1 MVSAGTWSVALSGLE
16 GKLVEVEASLA
27 SGLPRTVIVGLPD
40 TSLNE
45 ARDRAR
51 AALEGVRITWPDKRV
66 TINLS
71 PASLP
76 KMGSHYDLAVAT
88 AVLAAMEKVPA
99 EIARRYVFMGELG
112 LGGQVRRV
120 RGLLP
125 ALLAVRE
132 AGFASVVIPAGQQ
145 REASLV
151 EGLATWPVTNLNDV
165 VELLNG
171 RPVPPYPPDD
181 DTEVDVRPPAPD
193 MADVQGHP
201 DGKWVMEV
209 AAAGRHHVFLHGA
222 PGVGKTMLASRLPGI
237 LPELSGSEAIEV
249 SALHSLAG
257 IDLTGGL
264 ITSPPF
270 ADPHHNSTMASL
282 VGGGTGEIRPG
293 AISLSHRGVL
303 FLDEAPEFGTR
314 LLDALRTPLEN
325 GWVSVA
331 RAKQTVRFPAR
342 FQLVLAS
349 NPCPCGHAGV
359 AERECHCAPTRIR
372 AYQERISGP
381 VLDRIDIRHYMM
393 PLKRAFLRS
402 TDETP
407 EASSA
412 ILSRVLEARE
422 RQARRLDG
430 TPWTTNGEVAGSHLR
445 RNLPLPPDVGPI
457 EKALARGTL
466 TARGVDKV
474 LRLAWTVCDLEG
486 QDRISMNHVRMAMV
500 MRQGETAQAA

>member
-51 AALEGVRITWPDKRV
+51 AALEGVKITWPDKRV

-99 EIARRYVFMGELG
+99 EMARRYVFLGELG

-132 AGFASVVIPAGQQ
+132 AGFERAVIPAGQQ
-145 REASLV
+145 REAGLV
-151 EGLATWPVTNLNDV
+151 PGLTVWPVGSLRDV
-165 VELLNG
+165 IELVNG
-171 RPVPPYPPDD
+171 RPVPAYPAEEPDAGD
-181 DTEVDVRPPAPD
+181 APLHAPD
-193 MADVQGHP
+193 MADVQGHT
-201 DGKWVMEV
+201 DGRWVMEV

-237 LPELSGSEAIEV
+237 LPELSGPEAIEV

-257 IDLTGGL
+257 IELTGGL
-264 ITSPPF
+264 ISRPPF
-270 ADPHHNSTMASL
+270 ADPHHNSTIASL

-293 AISLSHRGVL
+293 AISLAHRGVL
-303 FLDEAPEFGTR
+303 LLDEAPEFGAK

-325 GWVSVA
+325 GWVTVA
-331 RAKQTVRFPAR
+331 RARQTVRFPAR

-359 AERECHCAPTRIR
+359 ADRDCHCPATKVR

-381 VLDRIDIRHYMM
+381 VLDRIDIRHNMM
-393 PLKRAFLRS
+393 PLRRAFLRS
-402 TDETP
+402 TDEMP
-407 EASSA
+407 ESSSA
-412 ILSRVLEARE
+412 ILARVLEARE
-422 RQARRLDG
+422 RQARRLRE
-430 TPWTTNGEVAGSHLR
+430 TPWITNGEVAGSFLR
-445 RNLPLPPDVGPI
+445 GSLPLPEDVGPI
-457 EKALARGTL
+457 EKALARGIL
-466 TARGVDKV
+466 SARGVDKV
-474 LRLAWTVCDLEG
+474 LRLAWTLADLEG
-486 QDRISMNHVRMAMV
+486 ADRILRGHVRTAMV

>member
-1 MVSAGTWSVALSGLE
+1 MSAGTWSVALSGLE

-51 AALEGVRITWPDKRV
+51 AALEGVQVTWPDKRV

-88 AVLAAMEKVPA
+88 AVLAAMEKVPS
-99 EIARRYVFMGELG
+99 ELARRYVFLGELG

-132 AGFASVVIPAGQQ
+132 AGLETVVIPAGQQ

-151 EGLATWPVTNLNDV
+151 EGLTAWPVGNLADV

-171 RPVPPYPPDD
+171 RPVPPYPDD
-181 DTEVDVRPPAPD
+181 EAPEVAPPAPPD
-193 MADVQGHP
+193 MADVQGHG
-201 DGKWVMEV
+201 DGRWVMEV

-237 LPELSGSEAIEV
+237 LPELSSSEAIEV
-249 SALHSLAG
+249 SAMHSLAG
-257 IDLTGGL
+257 IELTGGL
-264 ITSPPF
+264 IARPPF

-293 AISLSHRGVL
+293 AISLAHRGVL
-303 FLDEAPEFGTR
+303 LLDEAPEFGAR

-325 GWVSVA
+325 GWVTVA
-331 RAKQTVRFPAR
+331 RARQTVRFPAR

-359 AERECHCAPTRIR
+359 AERECHCSATRIR

-381 VLDRIDIRHYMM
+381 VLDRIDIRHQMM

-402 TDETP
+402 TDEVP
-407 EASSA
+407 ESSA
-412 ILSRVLEARE
+412 SILARVLDARD
-422 RQARRLDG
+422 RQARRLRG
-430 TPWTTNGEVAGSHLR
+430 TPWDTNGEVAGSYLR
-445 RNLPLPPDVGPI
+445 KLPLPPDVGPI

-466 TARGVDKV
+466 SARGVDKV
-474 LRLAWTVCDLEG
+474 LRLSWTLADLAG
-486 QDRISMNHVRMAMV
+486 ADRISMEHVRTAMV
-500 MRQGETAQAA
+500 MRQGETARAA